1 MTIETVLLVSTLII
15 GFYMAWNI
23 GANDVANAMG
33 TSVGSKALTMKQ
45 AVILAA
51 ILEFSGAFFVGS
63 EVSETV
69 QKGIVSPEAFTHD
82 PMIFAV
88 GMMGALLATGV
99 WLQLA
104 SYYRLPVST
113 THAIIGAVVGFG
125 VVVGGIYSV
134 DWPQLAIISVSW
146 VISPVLSGILSFILF
161 SYLQK
166 NILFAFHPLQAT
178 KKIAPLFVFFTLFI
192 LTLALIYDG
201 LEHLNLDFSIAT
213 SCLIA
218 SVVGSIAALV
228 CFLLIRNIPITPFQ
242 TTVGA
247 QPQHVISIEKAIK
260 HVQRVKLSSK
270 EDVRD
275 KTSAVLKDLENLNE
289 SLREKTKFSLRTTA
303 FQEVEKIFVY
313 LQILSAALVAFGH
326 GANDVANAIGPVA
339 AVSAIVK
346 SHTFVEQTQIPLWL
360 LALGGGGIVV
370 GLATWGW
377 RVIET
382 IGKKITHL
390 TPTRGFCAEFGAATT
405 ILFASKLGIPIS
417 TTHCLVGA
425 VLGVGLARGLTAL
438 NLRTLKDIVLTW
450 VVTIPVCGVISI
462 VVFYLLR
469 LIFQI

>member
-1 MTIETVLLVSTLII
+1 MTIATVLLVSTLII
-15 GFYMAWNI
+15 GFYTAWNI

-63 EVSETV
+63 EVSETI
-69 QKGIVSPEAFTHD
+69 QKGIVSPDAFEHE
-82 PMIFAV
+82 PMIFAI
-88 GMMGALLATGV
+88 GMMGALLGTGI

-104 SYYRLPVST
+104 SFYRLPVST

-125 VVVGGIYSV
+125 AVAGGIYSV
-134 DWPQLAIISVSW
+134 DWAQLA
-146 VISPVLSGILSFILF
+146 VISFSWILSPLLSGIISFILF

-166 NILFAFHPLQAT
+166 KILFAFHPLEAT
-178 KKIAPLFVFFTLFI
+178 KKIAPFFVFITLFI

-201 LEHLNLDFSIAT
+201 LENLHLDFSI
-213 SCLIA
+213 SESFLIA
-218 SVVGSIAALV
+218 SLTSISASIL
-228 CFLLIRNIPITPFQ
+228 CYLLIKNIPVTTFQ
-242 TTVGA
+242 TTVAA

-260 HVQRVKLSSK
+260 HVQRVKLSSQ
-270 EDVRD
+270 EEVRN
-275 KTSAVLKDLENLNE
+275 KTSALLKDLENLNQT
-289 SLREKTKFSLRTTA
+289 LKEKTKFTVRTTS

-313 LQILSAALVAFGH
+313 LQILSASLVAFGH

-339 AVSAIVK
+339 AVVAILK
-346 SHTFVEQTQIPLWL
+346 SNTFVTQAQIPLWL

-390 TPTRGFCAEFGAATT
+390 TPTRGFCAEFGAAAT
-405 ILFASKLGIPIS
+405 ILLASKLGLPIS

-450 VVTIPVCGVISI
+450 VVTIPICALISI
-462 VVFYLLR
+462 LVFFLLR
-469 LIFQI
+469 FIFQI